1 MSELGTNACPADFE
15 IQNSP
20 GNQTAPT
27 HCGGSGLGALNF
39 DAIGQ
44 CLCVCVCMICY
55 ESTHSLGTYQTS
67 GYKHSKNTMTVAKR
81 VHTHKRDET
90 ICQLSTPQPRP
101 TSNLARPLLPP
112 PLKPPTHTTP
122 SPTHPTLHSHTRL
135 PNPQV
140 GPKQYMIAAS
150 ALSSHRLVG
159 SPLAAMKRSNKGASQ
174 KSNNGYPTILARYK
188 SWKLELGRC
197 PALRSRWLAARSR

>member
-1 MSELGTNACPADFE
+1 M
-15 IQNSP
+15 
-20 GNQTAPT
+20 
-27 HCGGSGLGALNF
+27 
-39 DAIGQ
+39 
-44 CLCVCVCMICY
+44 CVCVIRLN
-55 ESTHSLGTYQTS
+55 EFTHSLGTCQTSGYS

-159 SPLAAMKRSNKGASQ
+159 SPLAAMKRSNKGASI
-174 KSNNGYPTILARYK
+174 GLPGPLAGGTRK
-188 SWKLELGRC
+188 EGR
-197 PALRSRWLAARSR
+197 RGGGEGEKGRRGGG